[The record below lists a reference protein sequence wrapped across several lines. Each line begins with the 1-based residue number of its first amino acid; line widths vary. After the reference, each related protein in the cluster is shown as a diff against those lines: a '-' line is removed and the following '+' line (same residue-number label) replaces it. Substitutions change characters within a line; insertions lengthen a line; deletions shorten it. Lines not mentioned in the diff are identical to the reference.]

1 MSTRALP
8 SVRIM
13 ALFDSDTTSIPD
25 SEADIS
31 TVVLKL

>member
-1 MSTRALP
+1 MLIRAP
-8 SVRIM
+8 PPVRIM
-13 ALFDSDTTSIPD
+13 ALFDSDTTSKPD